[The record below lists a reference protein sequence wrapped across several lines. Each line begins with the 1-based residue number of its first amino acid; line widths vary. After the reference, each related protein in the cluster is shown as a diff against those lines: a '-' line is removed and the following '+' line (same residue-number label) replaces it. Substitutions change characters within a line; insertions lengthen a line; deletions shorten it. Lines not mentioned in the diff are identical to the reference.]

1 MRSSTSD
8 SLNHLLLS
16 ITFFL
21 EDHALDSIYF
31 LEDRALDSKCFLEDI
46 TSASSFF
53 KVVKSVSVALRN
65 SSFRDPIPLLLR
77 LRCIALHV
85 SLRRPITL
93 RLQAIYAPVHLPA

>member
-31 LEDRALDSKCFLEDI
+31 LEHHAFNSNCFLEDI

-53 KVVKSVSVALRN
+53 KVVNSVSVVLQT
-65 SSFRDPIPLLLR
+65 PL
-77 LRCIALHV
+77 
-85 SLRRPITL
+85 S
-93 RLQAIYAPVHLPA
+93 AIRFL